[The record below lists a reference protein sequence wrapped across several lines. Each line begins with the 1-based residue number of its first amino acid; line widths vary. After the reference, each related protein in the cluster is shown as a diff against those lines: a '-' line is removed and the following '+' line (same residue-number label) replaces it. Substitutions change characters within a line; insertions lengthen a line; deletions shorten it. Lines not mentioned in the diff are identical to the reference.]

1 MRAPRDQHFLVDQS
15 AIDRIA
21 GFVPVTGRRVL
32 EIGPGQGVLTRALLD
47 QGATV
52 IAVEIDSQLVAAL
65 QTLFSREIEDGRL
78 ILIHDDAVRCP
89 LPEFDIVVANLPYS
103 ASSPIT
109 FRLLEIGFEVAV
121 LMYQWEFA
129 RKMMTPAGTPDT
141 SRLSVMVQT
150 YAKVK
155 PLLELPPDA
164 FSPPPEVWSMVVK
177 ITPMNPPIPIL
188 DQKIY
193 ADLVRSL
200 FSYRRKTVRNCLK
213 GAKGI
218 FGGEKIDQLI
228 SSLDEET
235 LSVRPENL
243 PLLRFAEL
251 ANRLAGEQ
259 TD

>member
-1 MRAPRDQHFLVDQS
+1 MRAPRDQHFLIDQS
-15 AIDRIA
+15 AIERIA
-21 GFVPVTGRRVL
+21 DFVPVSHRRVL
-32 EIGPGQGVLTRALLD
+32 EIGPGQGVLTQALLD
-47 QGATV
+47 RGAIV
-52 IAVEIDSQLVAAL
+52 IAIEIDSKLFAAL
-65 QTLFSREIEDGRL
+65 LTRFSQEIEEERL
-78 ILIHDDAVRCP
+78 ILIHGDAVTCP
-89 LPEFDIVVANLPYS
+89 LPQFDIVVANLPYS

-109 FRLLEIGFEVAV
+109 FRLLEVGFEVAV

-150 YAKVK
+150 SANVK
-155 PLLELPPDA
+155 PLLELPPEA

-177 ITPMNPPIPIL
+177 ITRADPHVPIL

-218 FGGEKIDQLI
+218 FGGEKIDCLI
-228 SSLDEET
+228 ASLDEET

-243 PLLRFAEL
+243 PLQKFAEI
-251 ANRLAGEQ
+251 ANAIAGR
-259 TD
+259 